1 MQVEHAVAG
10 AEMQL
15 VVFELGDES
24 YGVDISRVQDIN
36 RMQEITE
43 IPHAPES
50 VVGVINLRGR
60 VIPVI
65 DLRKRFGLPDAVHTK
80 DTRIVVVHLEGNLI
94 GVIVDAVSQV
104 LRIPAGIVEPPSPVL
119 AGVDS
124 RYLRGIAKLDDR
136 LVILLDLD
144 FVLSRREQEAIS
156 EVLAE
161 EV

>member
-1 MQVEHAVAG
+1 MEHAVAG

-24 YGVDISRVQDIN
+24 YAVDISRVQDIN

-43 IPHAPES
+43 ISHAPES

-104 LRIPAGIVEPPSPVL
+104 LRIPADIVEPPSPVL

>member
-1 MQVEHAVAG
+1 MEQAIAG

-65 DLRKRFGLPDAVHTK
+65 DLRKRFGLPEAPHTK
-80 DTRIVVVHLEGNLI
+80 DTRIVVVHLDDNLI

-104 LRIPAGIVEPPSPVL
+104 LRIPADIVEPPSPVL

-124 RYLRGIAKLDDR
+124 RYLRGIAKLDEK

-156 EVLAE
+156 EVLSE

>member
-1 MQVEHAVAG
+1 MEHAIAG

-104 LRIPAGIVEPPSPVL
+104 LRIPADIVEPPSPVL

-124 RYLRGIAKLDDR
+124 KYLRGIAKLDDK

>member
-1 MQVEHAVAG
+1 MEHVVAG

-24 YGVDISRVQDIN
+24 YAVDISRVQDIN

-65 DLRKRFGLPDAVHTK
+65 DLRKRFGLSDAVHTK

-104 LRIPAGIVEPPSPVL
+104 LRIPADIVEPPSPVL

>member
-1 MQVEHAVAG
+1 VEHAVAG

-24 YGVDISRVQDIN
+24 YAVDISRVQDIN

-104 LRIPAGIVEPPSPVL
+104 LRIPADIVEPPSPVL

>member
-1 MQVEHAVAG
+1 MEHAIAG

-65 DLRKRFGLPDAVHTK
+65 DLRKRFGLPEAVHTK

-104 LRIPAGIVEPPSPVL
+104 LRIPADIVEPPSPVL

-124 RYLRGIAKLDDR
+124 KYLRGIAKLDDK

-144 FVLSRREQEAIS
+144 YVLSRREQEAMS

>member
-1 MQVEHAVAG
+1 MRVEQAIAG

-24 YGVDISRVQDIN
+24 FGVDISRVQDIN

-65 DLRKRFGLPDAVHTK
+65 DLRKRFGLPDVAHTK

-94 GVIVDAVSQV
+94 GVIVDAVLQV
-104 LRIPAGIVEPPSPVL
+104 LRISADIVEPPSPVL

-124 RYLRGIAKLDDR
+124 RYLRGIAKLDGK

-161 EV
+161 QV

>member
-1 MQVEHAVAG
+1 MRVEHAIAG

-65 DLRKRFGLPDAVHTK
+65 DLRKRFGLPEAVHTK

-104 LRIPAGIVEPPSPVL
+104 LRIPADIVEPPSPVL

-124 RYLRGIAKLDDR
+124 KYLRGIAKLDDK

>member
-1 MQVEHAVAG
+1 MQREHAIAG

>member
-1 MQVEHAVAG
+1 MEHAIAG

-65 DLRKRFGLPDAVHTK
+65 DLRKRFGLPEAVHTK

-104 LRIPAGIVEPPSPVL
+104 LRIPADIVEPPSPVL

-161 EV
+161 AEEV

>member
-1 MQVEHAVAG
+1 MEQAIAG

-104 LRIPAGIVEPPSPVL
+104 LRIPADIVEPPSPVL

-124 RYLRGIAKLDDR
+124 RYLRGIAKLDEK

-156 EVLAE
+156 EVLSE

>member
-1 MQVEHAVAG
+1 MEHAVAG

-24 YGVDISRVQDIN
+24 YAVDISRVQDIN

-65 DLRKRFGLPDAVHTK
+65 DLRKRFGLPEAVHTK

-104 LRIPAGIVEPPSPVL
+104 LRIPTDIVEPPSPVL

-124 RYLRGIAKLDDR
+124 KYLRGIAKLDDR

>member
-1 MQVEHAVAG
+1 MEHAIAG

-80 DTRIVVVHLEGNLI
+80 DTRIVVLHLEGNLI

-104 LRIPAGIVEPPSPVL
+104 LRIPADIVEPPSPVL

-124 RYLRGIAKLDDR
+124 RYLRGIAKLDDK

>member
-1 MQVEHAVAG
+1 MEHAIAG

-80 DTRIVVVHLEGNLI
+80 DTRIVVVHLDGNLI

-104 LRIPAGIVEPPSPVL
+104 LRIPADIVEQPSPVL

-124 RYLRGIAKLDDR
+124 RYLRGIAKLADR

>member
-1 MQVEHAVAG
+1 MEHAVAG

-24 YGVDISRVQDIN
+24 YAVDISRVQDIN

-104 LRIPAGIVEPPSPVL
+104 LRIPGDIVEPPSPVL

>member
-1 MQVEHAVAG
+1 MEHAIAG

-65 DLRKRFGLPDAVHTK
+65 DLRKRFGLPEAVHTK

-104 LRIPAGIVEPPSPVL
+104 LRIPADIVEPPSPVL

>member
-1 MQVEHAVAG
+1 MEQAIAG

-65 DLRKRFGLPDAVHTK
+65 DLRKRFGLPEAVHTK

-104 LRIPAGIVEPPSPVL
+104 LRIPADIVEPPSPVL

-124 RYLRGIAKLDDR
+124 KYLRGIAKLDDK

>member
-1 MQVEHAVAG
+1 MEHAIAG

-80 DTRIVVVHLEGNLI
+80 DTRIVVVHLDGNLI

-104 LRIPAGIVEPPSPVL
+104 LRIPADIVEPPSPVL

-124 RYLRGIAKLDDR
+124 RYLRGIAKLDDK

>member
-1 MQVEHAVAG
+1 MEHAIAG

-24 YGVDISRVQDIN
+24 YAVDISRVQDIN

-104 LRIPAGIVEPPSPVL
+104 LRIPADIVEPPSPVL

>member
-1 MQVEHAVAG
+1 MEHTIAG

-104 LRIPAGIVEPPSPVL
+104 LRIPADIVEQPSPIL

-124 RYLRGIAKLDDR
+124 RYLRGIAKLADK

>member
-1 MQVEHAVAG
+1 MEQAIAG

-65 DLRKRFGLPDAVHTK
+65 DLRKRFGLSAAPNTK
-80 DTRIVVVHLEGNLI
+80 DTRIVVVHMEHNLI
-94 GVIVDAVSQV
+94 GMIVDAVSKV
-104 LRIPAGIVEPPSPVL
+104 LRIPADIVEPPSPVL
-119 AGVDS
+119 ASIDS
-124 RYLRGIAKLDDR
+124 SYLRGIAKLDDN
-136 LVILLDLD
+136 LVVLLDLD
-144 FVLSRREQEAIS
+144 FVLSRHEHEAIN

-161 EV
+161 EA

>member
-1 MQVEHAVAG
+1 MEHAVAG

-65 DLRKRFGLPDAVHTK
+65 DLRKRFGLPEAVHTK

-104 LRIPAGIVEPPSPVL
+104 LRIPADIVEPPSPVL

-124 RYLRGIAKLDDR
+124 KYLRGIAKLDDK

>member
-1 MQVEHAVAG
+1 MEHAVAG

-24 YGVDISRVQDIN
+24 YAVDISRVQDIN

>member
-1 MQVEHAVAG
+1 MRVEHAIAG

-80 DTRIVVVHLEGNLI
+80 DTRIVVVHLDGNLI

-104 LRIPAGIVEPPSPVL
+104 LRIPADIVEPPSPVL

-124 RYLRGIAKLDDR
+124 RYLRGIAKLDDK

>member
-1 MQVEHAVAG
+1 VEHAIAG

-80 DTRIVVVHLEGNLI
+80 DTRIVVLHLEGNLI

-104 LRIPAGIVEPPSPVL
+104 LRIPADIVEPPSPVL

-124 RYLRGIAKLDDR
+124 RYLRGIAKLDDK

>member
-1 MQVEHAVAG
+1 MRVEHAIAG

-80 DTRIVVVHLEGNLI
+80 DTRIVVVHLDGNLI

-104 LRIPAGIVEPPSPVL
+104 LRIPADIVEQPSPVL

-124 RYLRGIAKLDDR
+124 RYLRGIAKLADR

>member
-1 MQVEHAVAG
+1 MEHAIAG

-65 DLRKRFGLPDAVHTK
+65 DLRKRFGLPEAVHTK

-104 LRIPAGIVEPPSPVL
+104 LRIPTDIVEPPSPVL

-124 RYLRGIAKLDDR
+124 KYLRGIAKLDDR

>member
-1 MQVEHAVAG
+1 MEQAIAG

-65 DLRKRFGLPDAVHTK
+65 DLRKRFGLPEALHTK
-80 DTRIVVVHLEGNLI
+80 DTRIVVVHLDGNLI

-104 LRIPAGIVEPPSPVL
+104 LRIPADIVEPPSPVL

>member
-1 MQVEHAVAG
+1 MEHAIAG

-104 LRIPAGIVEPPSPVL
+104 LRIPTDIVEPPSPVL

-124 RYLRGIAKLDDR
+124 KYLRGIAKLDDR

>member
-1 MQVEHAVAG
+1 MEQAIAG

-104 LRIPAGIVEPPSPVL
+104 LRIPADIVEPPSPVL

-124 RYLRGIAKLDDR
+124 KYLRGIAKLDDK

>member
-1 MQVEHAVAG
+1 
-10 AEMQL
+10 
-15 VVFELGDES
+15 
-24 YGVDISRVQDIN
+24 
-36 RMQEITE
+36 
-43 IPHAPES
+43 
-50 VVGVINLRGR
+50 
-60 VIPVI
+60 
-65 DLRKRFGLPDAVHTK
+65 
-80 DTRIVVVHLEGNLI
+80 
-94 GVIVDAVSQV
+94 V
-104 LRIPAGIVEPPSPVL
+104 LRIPADIVEPPSPVL

>member
-1 MQVEHAVAG
+1 VEHAVAG

-104 LRIPAGIVEPPSPVL
+104 LRIPADIVEPPSPVL

-161 EV
+161 AEEV

>member
-1 MQVEHAVAG
+1 MEHAIAG

-65 DLRKRFGLPDAVHTK
+65 DLRKRFGLPEAVHTK

-104 LRIPAGIVEPPSPVL
+104 LRIPADIVEPPSPVL

-124 RYLRGIAKLDDR
+124 KYLRGIAKLDDK